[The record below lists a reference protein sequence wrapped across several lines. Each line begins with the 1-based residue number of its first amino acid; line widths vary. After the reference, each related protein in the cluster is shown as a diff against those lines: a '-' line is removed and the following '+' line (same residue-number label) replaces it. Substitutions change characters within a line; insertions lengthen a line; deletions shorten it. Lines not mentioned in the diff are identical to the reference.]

1 MKERIGLFS
10 PPSFDMTGREI
21 IEHTAELGLSLLEPY
36 PYRELLRFE
45 PEQARALAAYARE
58 RGVRMQCFST
68 ATTLAGPGADE
79 ALAELL
85 RWVDVAAALGV
96 PWFHHTLYCALDAAE
111 CTMPYDAVL
120 HEVVPR
126 ARKVFDYAAQ
136 HGMRCLYEPQGL
148 YFNGCEGF
156 GKLLEAI
163 DRPVGV
169 VLDTGNPAFV
179 GEQPDAFAE
188 RFADRIVH
196 VHVKDYVLRPGQ
208 PPQDVGL
215 GQGDIRLRRTLEIL
229 ARHRYSGR
237 YVLEYVAP
245 GEEQRQSLAVLE
257 QMLTELG
264 TL

>member
-1 MKERIGLFS
+1 MNGRIGLFS

-21 IEHTAELGLSLLEPY
+21 ITHTAALGLSLLEPY
-36 PYRELLRFE
+36 QYRELLTFE
-45 PEQARALAAYARE
+45 PEQARALAEYAHS
-58 RGVRMQCFST
+58 RGIQMQCFSM
-68 ATTLAGPGADE
+68 ATTLAGPGADD
-79 ALAELL
+79 ALEELL
-85 RWVDVAAALGV
+85 RWVDVAAALGT
-96 PWFHHTLYCALDAAE
+96 PWFHHTLFCALDPAE
-111 CTMPYDAVL
+111 CTAPYDEVL

-136 HGMRCLYEPQGL
+136 RGLRCLYEPQGL

-163 DRPVGV
+163 GRPVGV
-169 VLDTGNPAFV
+169 VLDTGNTAFV

-196 VHVKDYVLRPGQ
+196 VHIKDYALRPGQ

-229 ARHRYSGR
+229 TQHGYDGR

-245 GEEQRQSLAVLE
+245 AEEQRQSIAVLE
-257 QMLTELG
+257 QMLNELG